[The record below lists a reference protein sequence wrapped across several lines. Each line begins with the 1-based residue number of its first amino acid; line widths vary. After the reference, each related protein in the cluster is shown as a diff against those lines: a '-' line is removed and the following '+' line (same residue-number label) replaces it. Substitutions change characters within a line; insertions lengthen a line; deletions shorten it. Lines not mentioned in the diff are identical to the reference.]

1 MSFQISQDKSNRMDL
16 HNTTVSYGPENVTT
30 FYHIDNTSFLYPNL
44 SYLLVGSEDYDD
56 VSLTTSLT
64 PLGPQFYSIQHAIS
78 TSIILGLLILAT
90 IIGNVFVIAAVL
102 LEKNLHN
109 VGNYLI
115 ISLAVADL
123 MVASLV
129 MPLSA
134 LKEISKV
141 WFLQREVCDM
151 WTSFDVLCCTASIL
165 HLVAIAMDRY
175 WAVTNIEYIRN
186 RNQKRIIIMI
196 VLVWTVAMF
205 ISIPPLFGWRDINY
219 DAEFTGQC
227 VISQDLGYT
236 VFSTVGAFY
245 LPMFIMMFIYLRIYM
260 VARATIR
267 KDNFGKRK
275 DKKPKDNTTV
285 NLLSKPY
292 DSTQNN
298 SNAEMSPKKQHQ
310 QIEADV
316 STLEVKVTNGHVD
329 EAHTVMLPIEPGEA
343 IRQERARNKEKME
356 IKRERKAARTLAII
370 TGAFIMC
377 WLPFF
382 IIALVG
388 PFFPQ
393 AINVPDVLMSIVL
406 WLGYMNSLLNP
417 IIYTIFSPD
426 FRNAFHKILFGKYR
440 RTANRHN
447 AY

>member
-16 HNTTVSYGPENVTT
+16 HNTTLSYGTENVTT
-30 FYHIDNTSFLYPNL
+30 FYHIDNTSFLYHNL
-44 SYLLVGSEDYDD
+44 SYLLVGQEDYDD

-316 STLEVKVTNGHVD
+316 STLEIKVTNGHVD

-447 AY
+447 VY